1 MFDCPLKHRHVLAQP
16 PTNDSAR
23 GATRDDAATVKR
35 SEPET
40 SKAMLNVVKGVFAD
54 AQDAVITG
62 HRTVSAVRP

>member
-1 MFDCPLKHRHVLAQP
+1 MFDCTPKRRHVLAQP

-35 SEPET
+35 SKPET
-40 SKAMLNVVKGVFAD
+40 SKVTLNVVKGVFAD

-62 HRTVSAVRP
+62 YGTVSAVRP